1 MIIKIKPKIFPID
14 NKDERINSMNMT
26 NQDLV

>member
-1 MIIKIKPKIFPID
+1 MIIKIKPKIFPAD

-26 NQDLV
+26 NQELV